1 MLALESPQHRLE
13 KKTQYRRRDSREKQP
28 SEAQH
33 GEVAEDLDGPA
44 KPPVVADARP
54 GDTVIYAEEK
64 QDEDRDRAD
73 DAEDERVA
81 LRRGER
87 VFEGETDR
95 LEERAHAKWTRDR
108 PEGATLLSRGT
119 APYTPPALINPRVL
133 LRMTRTDHDVL
144 GIGNAI
150 VDVIAHADDAFL
162 ERRSLVKGT
171 MRIVGAADADLL
183 YGEMGPG
190 VEMSGGSVANT
201 VAGVA
206 SFGGRAA
213 YIGRIRDDLLGRVF
227 RHDITA
233 AGVTYRVPAASE
245 GPGTARCLIL
255 VTPDAQRTMNTYLG
269 ACVEL
274 GREDL
279 DRALIESAA
288 ITYLEGYLF
297 DPPKAK
303 AALREAAE
311 IAHAAGRKVSL
322 SLSDPFCVERH
333 RADFRALVE
342 DQIDVLF
349 ANEIEICSLY
359 ETEDFETAAR
369 AVRGHCEIA
378 VLTRSAK
385 GSLVVTA
392 DGILEIAAAPVE
404 RVVDT
409 TGAGDLYASGFLHG
423 LTQGRPLE
431 TCGRLGSLAAA
442 EIIGHVG
449 ARPEASLKELAQR
462 AGLA

>member
-1 MLALESPQHRLE
+1 
-13 KKTQYRRRDSREKQP
+13 
-28 SEAQH
+28 
-33 GEVAEDLDGPA
+33 
-44 KPPVVADARP
+44 
-54 GDTVIYAEEK
+54 
-64 QDEDRDRAD
+64 
-73 DAEDERVA
+73 
-81 LRRGER
+81 
-87 VFEGETDR
+87 
-95 LEERAHAKWTRDR
+95 
-108 PEGATLLSRGT
+108 
-119 APYTPPALINPRVL
+119 
-133 LRMTRTDHDVL
+133 MTRTDHDVL

-162 ERRSLVKGT
+162 ARRGLVKGT

-183 YGEMGPG
+183 YSEMGPG

-213 YIGRIRDDLLGRVF
+213 YIGLVRDDLLGRVF

-233 AGVTYRVPAASE
+233 AGVTYRMAAAKQ

-274 GREDL
+274 GPDDL
-279 DRALIESAA
+279 DRSPIASAA
-288 ITYLEGYLF
+288 VTYLEGYLF

-311 IAHAAGRKVSL
+311 IAHGAERKVSL

-342 DQIDVLF
+342 HHIDVLF
-349 ANEIEICSLY
+349 ANEVEICSLY
-359 ETEDFETAAR
+359 ETKEFDAAAR

-385 GSLVVTA
+385 GSLIVTA
-392 DGILEIAAAPVE
+392 DGTQEIAPAPVAE
-404 RVVDT
+404 VVDT
-409 TGAGDLYASGFLHG
+409 TGAGDLYASGFLYG
-423 LTQGRPLE
+423 LTRGRPLE

-442 EIIGHVG
+442 EIIAHVG
-449 ARPEASLKELAQR
+449 ARPEASLKELAAQ
-462 AGLA
+462 AGLL